1 MLRKAEWT
9 SPPSNKM
16 ALATIL
22 IASPPCTSTYS
33 STSRDLDRM
42 KKIEDSSSESCMR
55 YEGPSNP
62 DYRIVQPRSIYPRKS
77 CRAGRSFGD
86 LQNGRYFCTY
96 HHYGT
101 QEPCHSWDDGYTT
114 WHDLLR
120 HADSE
125 HGPGMIP
132 RTCVRLRFTKLRRA
146 LHQRRS
152 S

>member
-22 IASPPCTSTYS
+22 IDNSPPPCISTYS
-33 STSRDLDRM
+33 STSRDLDRR
-42 KKIEDSSSESCMR
+42 KKLEDSLSESYMH
-55 YEGPSNP
+55 YGEEGLPNP
-62 DYRIVQPRSIYPRKS
+62 DYRIGQPRSIYPRKW
-77 CRAGRSFGD
+77 CGAGRSFGD

-132 RTCVRLRFTKLRRA
+132 RTCVGLRFTKLRRA
-146 LHQRRS
+146 LR
-152 S
+152 